1 MPPHSLAL
9 YFKDMT
15 TALREY
21 LNYSQHLRDIES
33 STLVPEFDKMSKEK
47 LNSLLSEA
55 IETFSK
61 CRSKENQTT
70 FDRIENRIRSALNKI
85 PYPATY
91 PTTNKTNSIQNP
103 VAPTLKKI
111 AIGVIIAVLSA
122 AAVLVI
128 NHFFNLGL

>member
-1 MPPHSLAL
+1 
-9 YFKDMT
+9 MT

-70 FDRIENRIRSALNKI
+70 FDRIENRIRSALSKI
-85 PYPATY
+85 PYLATY
-91 PTTNKTNSIQNP
+91 PTNNKTNSIQNP

-122 AAVLVI
+122 TAVLVI